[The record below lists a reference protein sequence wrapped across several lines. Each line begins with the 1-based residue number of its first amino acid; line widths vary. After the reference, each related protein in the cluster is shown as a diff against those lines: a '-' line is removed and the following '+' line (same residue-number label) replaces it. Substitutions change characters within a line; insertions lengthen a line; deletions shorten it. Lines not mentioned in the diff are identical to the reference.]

1 MDGASTGL
9 GCSDSII
16 QVDVLAAQHS
26 FGLAA
31 TALLPS
37 IQNWSGSFVWL
48 QLQFAQKFLAPW
60 IKSGFLKS

>member
-37 IQNWSGSFVWL
+37 VQNRSGSFVWL
-48 QLQFAQKFLAPW
+48 QLQFAQKPHGLNP
-60 IKSGFLKS
+60 GF